1 MRFKRTHWCG
11 ELGSGDEDKNVV
23 LAGWVQGSRDHGK
36 LIFIDL
42 RDRTGLVQLVFDHD
56 VDSDLFKAAE
66 RLRGEYVIAAGGTVA
81 RRSAET
87 VNPKL
92 STGDIEI
99 KVQEMAVINTSK
111 TPPFTLK
118 TVSTLMRI

>member
-1 MRFKRTHWCG
+1 MYKRQHWCG

-56 VDSDLFKAAE
+56 VD
-66 RLRGEYVIAAGGTVA
+66 
-81 RRSAET
+81 
-87 VNPKL
+87 L
-92 STGDIEI
+92 SLIHI
-99 KVQEMAVINTSK
+99 
-111 TPPFTLK
+111 
-118 TVSTLMRI
+118 